1 MTPLPAV
8 LSEDPQAEIEAL
20 ARRWRRAGGPVITL
34 LNRIGGSMEEATRAL
49 PAGMRERIDAVV
61 RAGLDRSL
69 ALAVEGRRAP
79 DLGPRAAPAAAA
91 QAGALGGAGGLP
103 TALAELP
110 VTLTLILSAICRA
123 AEAEGFDPA
132 DPLVRA
138 EVLRTLGQGGPAARD
153 DGLDMA
159 FLGARLAL
167 TGGALQKLL
176 ATVAPVVSA
185 LLARSLAAKA
195 VPVLGAAA
203 GAAVNAAYLSY
214 WREAARVRFALLRL
228 SVLHG
233 PDRVAVLFA
242 EATRPAPVTRMGGAD
257 GH

>member
-1 MTPLPAV
+1 MTALPA
-8 LSEDPQAEIEAL
+8 LRPDDPQAEIAAL
-20 ARRWRRAGGPVITL
+20 ARRWRRAGGPVISV
-34 LNRIGGSMEEATRAL
+34 LNRVGGQLEEVVGAL
-49 PAGMRERIDAVV
+49 PPGLRERIDGIV

-79 DLGPRAAPAAAA
+79 DLGPHAAPAAAA
-91 QAGALGGAGGLP
+91 VAGALGGAGGLP

-123 AEAEGFDPA
+123 AEAEGFDTA
-132 DPLVRA
+132 DPAVRA
-138 EVLRTLGQGGPAARD
+138 EVLRTLGQGGPASRD
-153 DGLDMA
+153 DGLDTA

-167 TGGALQKLL
+167 SGAAVQKLL
-176 ATVAPVVSA
+176 STVAPVVSA
-185 LLARSLAAKA
+185 LLTRTLAAKS

-203 GAAVNAAYLSY
+203 GAAVNAAYLRY

-233 PDRVAVLFA
+233 PERIATLFA
-242 EATRPAPVTRMGGAD
+242 EATQAPPVKTMAGLGR
-257 GH
+257 